1 MSNAMLGLTFW
12 EGHCVESYSELP
24 DGSLVLK
31 LTEDSETLARCG
43 CCRESC
49 VLVHERRRRRV
60 RERDWFDRRVWLDVP
75 IRRMDCHH
83 CGARVVEHISWL
95 DSRSRVTHRLRAWI
109 EALTQLLP
117 IAHVAKLTGLNWH
130 TIKEIDHRRLE
141 QLHGEFVA
149 NDVRRL
155 VMDEF
160 ALHKG
165 HRYATVV
172 MDADRMRVL
181 WVGEGNSRESI
192 RPFFE
197 LLGPER
203 CQQIEAVAM
212 DMNTAFDLEVRQHC
226 PHAEVVYDLF
236 HVVARFGREV
246 VDRVRVDQANALR
259 DQPAVRKVIKRS
271 RWLLLRNRDN
281 LKDDQGV
288 RLDELLAAN
297 TPLATVYLLKTE
309 LKEIWFAPSVREGAQ
324 RWRRWYRMAIDSQL
338 APAIQFAKRLKK
350 YLRGILASAIYRMNS
365 SILEGVNNKI
375 KVIKRMAYGFRDSA
389 YFFLKIKAAFPG
401 KARRT
406 KKKRSEDR
414 FFSNR
419 QIRPIYDDAAKPNQP
434 SPSQTRQY
442 LLAPEHR

>member
-1 MSNAMLGLTFW
+1 MSNVMLGLPFW
-12 EGHCVESYSELP
+12 EGHCVESYSEQP

-31 LTEDSETLARCG
+31 LTEDPDTLARCG
-43 CCRESC
+43 CCGESC
-49 VLVHERRRRRV
+49 ILIHERRRRRV

-83 CGARVVEHISWL
+83 CGARVSEHMTWL
-95 DSRSRVTHRLRAWI
+95 DSRSRVTQRLRAWI

-130 TIKEIDHRRLE
+130 TIKDIDHRRLE
-141 QLHGEFVA
+141 RLHGEFVA
-149 NDVRRL
+149 HDVRRL

-181 WVGEGNSRESI
+181 WVGEGNSREAI
-192 RPFFE
+192 HPFFE

-203 CQQIEAVAM
+203 CQQVEAVAM
-212 DMNTAFDLEVRQHC
+212 DMNTAFDLEVQKCC
-226 PHAEVVYDLF
+226 PQAEVVYDLF
-236 HVVARFGREV
+236 HVVSRFGRDM

-259 DQPAVRKVIKRS
+259 DQPAARKVVKRS

-281 LKDDQGV
+281 LRDDQGV
-288 RLDELLAAN
+288 RLDELLTAN

-309 LKEIWFAPSVREGAQ
+309 LKEIWFAPSVREGAR
-324 RWRRWYRMAIDSQL
+324 RWRHWYQMAIDSQL

-401 KARRT
+401 K
-406 KKKRSEDR
+406 
-414 FFSNR
+414 
-419 QIRPIYDDAAKPNQP
+419 
-434 SPSQTRQY
+434 TR
-442 LLAPEHR
+442 

>member
-12 EGHCVESYSELP
+12 EGHCVESFSERS

-31 LTEDSETLARCG
+31 LTEDAETPGRCG
-43 CCRESC
+43 SCRAAC
-49 VLVHERRRRRV
+49 VLVHERGRRRV

-95 DSRSRVTHRLRAWI
+95 DSRSRVTQRLRAWI

-117 IAHVAKLTGLNWH
+117 IAHVARLTGLHWH
-130 TIKEIDHRRLE
+130 TIKDIDHRRLE
-141 QLHGEFVA
+141 RLHGEFVA

-165 HRYATVV
+165 HRYATVI
-172 MDADRMRVL
+172 MDADRTRVL
-181 WVGEGNSRESI
+181 WVGEGNSREAI

-203 CQQIEAVAM
+203 CRQIEAVAM
-212 DMNTAFDLEVRQHC
+212 DMNTAFDLEVQQHC
-226 PHAEVVYDLF
+226 PQAEVVYDLF
-236 HVVARFGREV
+236 HVVARFGRDV

-259 DQPAVRKVIKRS
+259 DQPAARKVVKRS

-281 LKDDQGV
+281 LKDDQSI

-297 TPLATVYLLKTE
+297 APLATVYLLKTE
-309 LKEIWFAPSVREGAQ
+309 LKEVWFAPSVREGAQ
-324 RWRRWYRMAIDSQL
+324 RWRRWYQMAIDSQL

-350 YLRGILASAIYRMNS
+350 YLRGILASAIYQMNS

-375 KVIKRMAYGFRDSA
+375 KVIKRRCYG
-389 YFFLKIKAAFPG
+389 LKNVGHLF
-401 KARRT
+401 
-406 KKKRSEDR
+406 
-414 FFSNR
+414 
-419 QIRPIYDDAAKPNQP
+419 QHIYLDLCGYALYDPVK
-434 SPSQTRQY
+434 S
-442 LLAPEHR
+442 